1 MRQPV
6 PPMPLA
12 VLVIFVGLYALATLR
27 GVHLGVVMLPA
38 AFVVGVGLVH
48 LAMRD
53 ITTGFPV
60 GIMLLLVGVTYFF
73 GMAQANGTIDRLIAS
88 EGRELFNVWFFNRNV
103 DALGRFRAA
112 FQCRRH
118 QTRPRRLARFD
129 GARQF
134 NLEFRVADSAASP
147 WLALGALVW
156 AGVDGIRRKLDLG
169 AEGPPLPATLA
180 EALEQGLLP
189 DYESCVAFRRLQ

>member
-1 MRQPV
+1 MASAMLVSVNVLLRLFRYSLATLVPEVPV

-60 GIMLLLVGVTYFF
+60 GIMLLLVGVT
-73 GMAQANGTIDRLIAS
+73 
-88 EGRELFNVWFFNRNV
+88 
-103 DALGRFRAA
+103 
-112 FQCRRH
+112 
-118 QTRPRRLARFD
+118 
-129 GARQF
+129 
-134 NLEFRVADSAASP
+134 
-147 WLALGALVW
+147 
-156 AGVDGIRRKLDLG
+156 
-169 AEGPPLPATLA
+169 
-180 EALEQGLLP
+180 
-189 DYESCVAFRRLQ
+189 

>member
-88 EGRELFNVWFFNRNV
+88 
-103 DALGRFRAA
+103 ALGSVVENPYSKPSTASSDSTESVTVNFGWSFVRFASGM
-112 FQCRRH
+112 CR
-118 QTRPRRLARFD
+118 
-129 GARQF
+129 
-134 NLEFRVADSAASP
+134 SP
-147 WLALGALVW
+147 L
-156 AGVDGIRRKLDLG
+156 
-169 AEGPPLPATLA
+169 
-180 EALEQGLLP
+180 
-189 DYESCVAFRRLQ
+189 S